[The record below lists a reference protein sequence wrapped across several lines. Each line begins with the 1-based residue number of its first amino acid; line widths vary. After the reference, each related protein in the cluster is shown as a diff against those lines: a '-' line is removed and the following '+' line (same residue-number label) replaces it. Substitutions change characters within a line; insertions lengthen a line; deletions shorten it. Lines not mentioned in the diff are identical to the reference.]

1 MSSSHNPGRPGK
13 FGLFSGL
20 SPAVQVVGFIST
32 RPGDA
37 NRGPMVR
44 MRAEDALIRLVT
56 PGDLVRV
63 VSERRSEIA
72 VLEVDESVPRG
83 GCVLRDVV
91 GASPS
96 ELVRIIKVDTDPRPR
111 A

>member
-1 MSSSHNPGRPGK
+1 
-13 FGLFSGL
+13 
-20 SPAVQVVGFIST
+20 
-32 RPGDA
+32 
-37 NRGPMVR
+37 

-96 ELVRIIKVDTDPRPR
+96 ELVQIIKVDTEPRSR